1 MTLDA
6 IVLAEVETANVVI
19 AGLRVRDRAAKIA
32 TRLGAQRVLIV
43 ESDRAQI
50 TAWRAGRSTAVLVI
64 RADQLVHTPLVAPLV
79 AAAPAS
85 GLAIAV
91 GPDNAYA
98 GAFIAAG
105 DAADLAIEAL
115 ARGDEDSA
123 IASAAEIKIPHGEIA
138 RHPVQTAEDR
148 KRAHA
153 LLYRILIKPQDNVIT
168 RYLFRP
174 ISSRLSRMLVH
185 LPITATQVSL
195 VVALLVAIGCWM
207 TLDAR
212 TEMMI
217 GGALVI
223 LAASY
228 LDCCD
233 GEIARVKLQAS
244 TFGAWLDTI
253 VDELSSIG
261 YMLCIGWHCHLKY
274 GPTYGDLGFDPWI
287 LGMWIGLGTY
297 TWCLVGI
304 YYNIIV
310 GVGSANSQD
319 YVSRF
324 VIVPGKKPG
333 AVRLAAKPPV
343 VKKWP
348 AWLAPIVEFLPN
360 IVRRDFIVWIAAI
373 YAIAN
378 IPHVSFVTH
387 LVGGIA
393 AVDPEIGEAGHPTF
407 TRLPGGGDRPGAVRG
422 RDLEHRGTHRE
433 ALADR
438 GRGWLDDLSSARGEQ
453 DKTGELSTHMTRCS
467 AVVGPMRS
475 DRMTI

>member
-6 IVLAEVETANVVI
+6 IVLAEVEAANVVI

-32 TRLGAQRVLIV
+32 ARLGAERVLVV
-43 ESDRAQI
+43 EDRPGRARL
-50 TAWRAGRSTAVLVI
+50 TAWRAGRQGPVLVI
-64 RADQLVHTPLVAPLV
+64 RADQLVHTPLVAPLI
-79 AAAPAS
+79 AAMPAS

-91 GPDNAYA
+91 GPDNAYG
-98 GAFIAAG
+98 GAFVAAG
-105 DAADLAIEAL
+105 DAADRAIAAL
-115 ARGDEDSA
+115 ARGDDDEA
-123 IASAAEIKIPHGEIA
+123 IASTADTRIPHGEIA

-174 ISSRLSRMLVH
+174 ISSRLSRVLVH
-185 LPITATQVSL
+185 LPITATQVSI
-195 VVALLVAIGCWM
+195 VVAILVAIGCWM
-207 TLDAR
+207 TLDPR

-223 LAASY
+223 LGASY

-261 YMLCIGWHCHLKY
+261 YMICIGWHCHLKY
-274 GPTYGDLGFDPWI
+274 GPGYGDLGFDPWI
-287 LGMWIGLGTY
+287 AGLWLGIVTY

-319 YVSRF
+319 YVGRF
-324 VIVPGKKPG
+324 VIVPGRKPG
-333 AVRLAAKPPV
+333 AVRLAPKPPTV
-343 VKKWP
+343 RNWP
-348 AWLAPIVEFLPN
+348 RWLAPIIDFIPN
-360 IVRRDFIVWIAAI
+360 IVRRDFIVWLAAI
-373 YAIAN
+373 YAILN
-378 IPHVSFVTH
+378 VPHVSFVTH
-387 LVGGIA
+387 LIGGVGSTIILA
-393 AVDPEIGEAGHPTF
+393 SDHLHLRAIRRQAM
-407 TRLPGGGDRPGAVRG
+407 
-422 RDLEHRGTHRE
+422 RE
-433 ALADR
+433 
-438 GRGWLDDLSSARGEQ
+438 
-453 DKTGELSTHMTRCS
+453 GELEAPR
-467 AVVGPMRS
+467 
-475 DRMTI
+475 